1 MRMKKVVVIFAAV
14 AVAISLVGCKGNSLD
29 VSKLKP
35 IETHKVGDINVV
47 LMNDT
52 GELKQGQN
60 NFVVQFQ
67 NQQAQP
73 VDVGDV
79 QLGSNM
85 SMPGMAPMSG
95 ESEITPTRQT
105 GTYRVKSN
113 FAMSGAW
120 HFTINWNGTLRQ
132 GNKAFN
138 NNVRCWTCCAFA

>member
-1 MRMKKVVVIFAAV
+1 MKKVLVIAV
-14 AVAISLVGCKGNSLD
+14 ALSIAVSLVGCNSGSLD

-47 LMNDT
+47 LLNET

-60 NFVVQFQ
+60 DFVVQFQ
-67 NQQAQP
+67 NQQGQP
-73 VDVGDV
+73 LDVGDV

-85 SMPGMAPMSG
+85 SMPAMAPMSG
-95 ESEITPTRQT
+95 QSEITPAGQA

-120 HFTINWNGTLRQ
+120 HFTVNWNGPQ
-132 GNKAFN
+132 GQGKTAFN
-138 NNVRCWTCCAFA
+138 SNVR

>member
-1 MRMKKVVVIFAAV
+1 MKKVLVIFAAL
-14 AVAISLVGCKGNSLD
+14 AILVSLVGCKGNSLD

-47 LMNDT
+47 LMNAM

-60 NFVVQFQ
+60 DFVVQFQ

-85 SMPGMAPMSG
+85 SMPAMAPMSG
-95 ESEITPTRQT
+95 ESEITPAGQT

-120 HFTINWNGTLRQ
+120 HFTVNWNGPQ
-132 GNKAFN
+132 GQGKTAFN
-138 NNVRCWTCCAFA
+138 SNVR

>member
-1 MRMKKVVVIFAAV
+1 MKKVFLIFAALAI
-14 AVAISLVGCKGNSLD
+14 AVSLVGCKSSGLD

-35 IETHKVGDINVV
+35 IETHKVGDIKVV

-60 NFVVQFQ
+60 DFVVQFQ
-67 NQQAQP
+67 NEQGQP
-73 VDVGDV
+73 VDVGEV

-85 SMPGMAPMSG
+85 SMPSMAPMS
-95 ESEITPTRQT
+95 TPAGTT

-120 HFTINWNGTLRQ
+120 HFTINWNGPQ
-132 GNKAFN
+132 GQGKTAFN
-138 NNVRCWTCCAFA
+138 SNVR

>member
-1 MRMKKVVVIFAAV
+1 MRKVLVIFAAL
-14 AVAISLVGCKGNSLD
+14 AIAASLVGCKSSDLD

-67 NQQAQP
+67 NQQGQP
-73 VDVGDV
+73 VDVGEM

-85 SMPGMAPMSG
+85 SMPSMAPMSG
-95 ESEITPTRQT
+95 ESEITPADQT

-120 HFTINWNGTLRQ
+120 HFTLSWDGPQ
-132 GNKAFN
+132 GQGHTTFN
-138 NNVRCWTCCAFA
+138 NNVR

>member
-1 MRMKKVVVIFAAV
+1 MKKTLVMFAVLAIAV
-14 AVAISLVGCKGNSLD
+14 SLVGCKSTSLD

-47 LMNDT
+47 LLNDT

-60 NFVVQFQ
+60 EFVVQFQ
-67 NQQAQP
+67 NPQGQP

-85 SMPGMAPMSG
+85 SMPAMAPMSG
-95 ESEITPTRQT
+95 ESEITPAGQT

-120 HFTINWNGTLRQ
+120 HFTVNWNGPQ
-132 GNKAFN
+132 GQGKTAFN
-138 NNVRCWTCCAFA
+138 SNVR

>member
-1 MRMKKVVVIFAAV
+1 MKKALVIFATLAIAV
-14 AVAISLVGCKGNSLD
+14 ILVGCKGSGLD

-47 LMNDT
+47 LMNDS

-60 NFVVQFQ
+60 DFVVQFQ
-67 NQQAQP
+67 NQQGQP
-73 VDVGDV
+73 VDVGEV

-95 ESEITPTRQT
+95 ESEITPAGQT

-113 FAMSGAW
+113 FAMRGAW
-120 HFTINWNGTLRQ
+120 HFTVNWNGPRGQ
-132 GNKAFN
+132 GKTAFN
-138 NNVRCWTCCAFA
+138 SNVR

>member
-1 MRMKKVVVIFAAV
+1 MKKVLGVFAALT
-14 AVAISLVGCKGNSLD
+14 VAISLAGCKSSSLD

-60 NFVVQFQ
+60 DFIVQFQ
-67 NQQAQP
+67 NQQGQP
-73 VDVGDV
+73 VDIGEV

-85 SMPGMAPMSG
+85 SMPSMAPMSG
-95 ESEITPTRQT
+95 ESEITPAGQT

-120 HFTINWNGTLRQ
+120 HFTIAWNGPHGQ
-132 GNKAFN
+132 GKTAFN
-138 NNVRCWTCCAFA
+138 SNVR

>member
-1 MRMKKVVVIFAAV
+1 MNRVLVIFAALAI
-14 AVAISLVGCKGNSLD
+14 AVSLVGCKSSGLD

-35 IETHKVGDINVV
+35 FETHKVGDIRVV

-60 NFVVQFQ
+60 DFVVQFQ
-67 NQQAQP
+67 DQQGQP
-73 VDVGDV
+73 VDVGEV

-95 ESEITPTRQT
+95 ESEITPAGQT
-105 GTYRVKSN
+105 GMYRVKSN

-120 HFTINWNGTLRQ
+120 HFTINWNGPQ
-132 GNKAFN
+132 GQGKTAFN
-138 NNVRCWTCCAFA
+138 SNVR

>member
-1 MRMKKVVVIFAAV
+1 MKEVLGIFAALAV
-14 AVAISLVGCKGNSLD
+14 AVSLVGCKGNSLD

-60 NFVVQFQ
+60 DFVVQFQ
-67 NQQAQP
+67 NQQRQP
-73 VDVGDV
+73 LEVGEV

-85 SMPGMAPMSG
+85 SMPSMAPMSG
-95 ESEITPTRQT
+95 ESEITPAGTT

-120 HFTINWNGTLRQ
+120 HFTINWNGPRGQ
-132 GNKAFN
+132 GKTAFN
-138 NNVRCWTCCAFA
+138 SNVR

>member
-1 MRMKKVVVIFAAV
+1 MKKVFVLFAALV
-14 AVAISLVGCKGNSLD
+14 VTISLVGCKSSGLD
-29 VSKLKP
+29 VSKLKA

-60 NFVVQFQ
+60 DFVVQFQ
-67 NQQAQP
+67 NQHGQP
-73 VDVGDV
+73 LDVGEV

-85 SMPGMAPMSG
+85 SMPAMAPMSG
-95 ESEITPTRQT
+95 ESEITPAGQT

-120 HFTINWNGTLRQ
+120 HFTVIWNGPRGQ
-132 GNKAFN
+132 GKTAFN
-138 NNVRCWTCCAFA
+138 SNVR